1 MLHCKIAH
9 FKQNWESHPSYL
21 DSRTLHM
28 YHVKHQTWVYVICCN
43 TLFVLA
49 HIDISIIQKSKYFA
63 KLICMYLDF
72 VDQRNAYWIMLVSW
86 SLYPLLQWSWR
97 GGGGGILASPDT
109 YIKCAIQMSVRPSV
123 CGQNRVRSVSS
134 TILVGSISYLHI
146 LSSNFRRCAACNAC
160 FKIYNFEILANS
172 INL

>member
-72 VDQRNAYWIMLVSW
+72 VDQRNAYWIMSVSW
-86 SLYPLLQWSWR
+86 SLYPLLQRSWS
-97 GGGGGILASPDT
+97 GGGGILASPDT

-123 CGQNRVRSVSS
+123 ERIVSALYLQQYSSDPFHICTSYQATSEDVPRVMPVSKF
-134 TILVGSISYLHI
+134 TILKFWRI
-146 LSSNFRRCAACNAC
+146 L
-160 FKIYNFEILANS
+160 
-172 INL
+172 